1 MPDQGMEA
9 GVAGEDLERGAR
21 CRIALEHDGDV
32 FTEPIEHA
40 VIFAFPIETLKYSLQ
55 TDAVTR
61 DSLPM
66 SPREMQS
73 YEHPVLRGSD
83 RHDVRASRLRA
94 DSAARRRAITIRS
107 EQEMRFDAATHR
119 QGTKIACGLRR
130 NNRNRQ
136 EGPRNLRVEADVRSI
151 RPGNQSDG

>member
-66 SPREMQS
+66 SPRRCKAMS
-73 YEHPVLRGSD
+73 TRFC
-83 RHDVRASRLRA
+83 
-94 DSAARRRAITIRS
+94 AALIAMT
-107 EQEMRFDAATHR
+107 FAPAAFA
-119 QGTKIACGLRR
+119 QIPPPAG
-130 NNRNRQ
+130 
-136 EGPRNLRVEADVRSI
+136 E
-151 RPGNQSDG
+151 